1 VSIAEVLAEKLSG
14 KRTASGFVCCC
25 PAHEDTDPSLSIIDA
40 DDAPVCCPTCG
51 RAVKRRARQQVF
63 CSTRCRKRANY
74 AKAVA
79 EGKFNDPRYL
89 GSGSGTKPQKNASDI
104 NSLQAQKSGPN
115 NSANAPLN
123 LLGGGSWRWPGTPP
137 LNPAKPKA
145 VLEAEIGSV
154 SP

>member
-1 VSIAEVLAEKLSG
+1 MVTGRSQAM
-14 KRTASGFVCCC
+14 RR
-25 PAHEDTDPSLSIIDA
+25 
-40 DDAPVCCPTCG
+40 DAPVCCPTCG

-79 EGKFNDPRYL
+79 EGKFNDPRDL
-89 GSGSGTKPQKNASDI
+89 GSGNGTKPLRNASDI
-104 NSLQAQKSGPN
+104 NDLQAQKSRPN
-115 NSANAPLN
+115 SSANAPLD

-137 LNPAKPKA
+137 LNLAKRKA
-145 VLEAEIGSV
+145 IIAAEIGSV